1 MGKFAKLV
9 DTEEKIVEFKK
20 RYGIPE
26 DVHIRYVP
34 YGDLALVLNQD
45 LVLPMVAIIEGGVRI
60 PMHTFLLQ
68 FLAHFR
74 LSPLQCA
81 PNVFRIV
88 MGTAVLMEKLGLD
101 LTVHDITYV
110 YSLQATGRDQYTLFA
125 RNAYRKLVTGLPDSS
140 KGRDED
146 FLVFTGNWQNP
157 HINCSL
163 RPGVPDK
170 EFTSKK
176 VELVERRTVEHL
188 LQKPCFIDSG
198 GRPRAASVLLD
209 YVPSYKSFQKG
220 PIVKHF
226 RQEEVS
232 VVRPGKDQEDIIQAV
247 PLTARKGV
255 QVPRLVPPL
264 SDPNF
269 IPSIESSEAGL
280 PIIRFPSIFDPDPKP
295 TEDMPVQ
302 RRTVNIADE
311 KVFMRKKRKR
321 GTAQDDEG
329 CVQEGS
335 SPPQPSKAK
344 SPKKAKSK
352 NNRALQKATGQIPQG
367 RVSQDDLQ
375 QPWSCSFL
383 LENRSVDK
391 GDSVLKSGRGVRGGQ
406 VAEAVGKA
414 LLLPEDMK
422 VWQEKRSKYMLE
434 NLKRDSILAVQG
446 IFEAGNRLL
455 ETERRLNLSADEIKR
470 LKDLESSASVR
481 IRAAESAQKSAE
493 AGLLNLQ
500 NQVAELQRKLDSEHK
515 SASQVRIENSQLKEA
530 LAEAEVKAD
539 KGAQAYYDQGV
550 NQASQDL
557 RYQLRGECNKYFVQG
572 WHQALD
578 NAGVD
583 DDSDLYDLAYSRQPY
598 EVPVPEEGNE
608 LEAGEGAA
616 GNPTVLGS
624 PEALSEPV
632 LVDDA
637 KAAEDRPD
645 DQIPAAESQE
655 GEEGSDV
662 DETID
667 VVD

>member
-74 LSPLQCA
+74 LAPIQCA

-157 HINCSL
+157 QINCSL

-170 EFTSKK
+170 IFTSKK

-220 PIVKHF
+220 PIVKHS

-269 IPSIESSEAGL
+269 TPSIESSEAGL

-295 TEDMPVQ
+295 TEEMPVQ
-302 RRTVNIADE
+302 PRTVSIAD
-311 KVFMRKKRKR
+311 VL
-321 GTAQDDEG
+321 GTSASG
-329 CVQEGS
+329 TS
-335 SPPQPSKAK
+335 RTSPTASPLPPSPWILPKEKAK

-367 RVSQDDLQ
+367 CVGQDDLQ

-455 ETERRLNLSADEIKR
+455 ETERRLNLSTDEIKR

-500 NQVAELQRKLDSEHK
+500 NQVAELQRKLDAEYK

-530 LAEAEVKAD
+530 LAEAEVRAE

-583 DDSDLYDLAYSRQPY
+583 DDSDLYDLVYSRQPY
-598 EVPVPEEGNE
+598 EVLVPEEGKE
-608 LEAGEGAA
+608 LVAGEGAA
-616 GNPTVLGS
+616 GDPAVLGS

-632 LVDDA
+632 LVDDT

-662 DETID
+662 DENH
-667 VVD
+667 

>member
-1 MGKFAKLV
+1 
-9 DTEEKIVEFKK
+9 
-20 RYGIPE
+20 
-26 DVHIRYVP
+26 
-34 YGDLALVLNQD
+34 
-45 LVLPMVAIIEGGVRI
+45 
-60 PMHTFLLQ
+60 
-68 FLAHFR
+68 
-74 LSPLQCA
+74 
-81 PNVFRIV
+81 

-280 PIIRFPSIFDPDPKP
+280 PVIRFPSIFDPDPKP
-295 TEDMPVQ
+295 TEEMPIQ
-302 RRTVNIADE
+302 PRTVSIADVLGTSAPE
-311 KVFMRKKRKR
+311 TSRTSLSASPLPLPPGFSQGEGVMRKKRKR

-367 RVSQDDLQ
+367 RVGQDDLQ

-434 NLKRDSILAVQG
+434 NLKRDSILG

-455 ETERRLNLSADEIKR
+455 ETERRLNLSTDEIKR

-500 NQVAELQRKLDSEHK
+500 NQVAELQRKLDTEHK

-530 LAEAEVKAD
+530 LAEAEVRAD

-557 RYQLRGECNKYFVQG
+557 KISTQRRVQ
-572 WHQALD
+572 Q
-578 NAGVD
+578 
-583 DDSDLYDLAYSRQPY
+583 
-598 EVPVPEEGNE
+598 EGNE
-608 LEAGEGAA
+608 LEAGEGVA
-616 GNPTVLGS
+616 GDPTVLGS

-632 LVDDA
+632 LVDDT

>member
-1 MGKFAKLV
+1 
-9 DTEEKIVEFKK
+9 
-20 RYGIPE
+20 
-26 DVHIRYVP
+26 
-34 YGDLALVLNQD
+34 
-45 LVLPMVAIIEGGVRI
+45 
-60 PMHTFLLQ
+60 
-68 FLAHFR
+68 
-74 LSPLQCA
+74 
-81 PNVFRIV
+81 

-280 PIIRFPSIFDPDPKP
+280 PVIRFPSIFDPDPKP
-295 TEDMPVQ
+295 TEEMPIQ
-302 RRTVNIADE
+302 PRTVSIADVLGTSAPE
-311 KVFMRKKRKR
+311 TSRTSLSASPLPLPPGFSQGEGVMRKKRKR

-367 RVSQDDLQ
+367 RVGQDDLQ

-455 ETERRLNLSADEIKR
+455 ETERRLNLSTDEIKR

-500 NQVAELQRKLDSEHK
+500 NQVAELQRKLDTEHK

-530 LAEAEVKAD
+530 LAEAE
-539 KGAQAYYDQGV
+539 
-550 NQASQDL
+550 DL

-598 EVPVPEEGNE
+598 EVPVSEEGNE
-608 LEAGEGAA
+608 LEAGEGVA
-616 GNPTVLGS
+616 GDPTVLGS

-632 LVDDA
+632 LVDDT

>member
-9 DTEEKIVEFKK
+9 STEEKIVEFKK

-34 YGDLALVLNQD
+34 NGDLALVLYQD
-45 LVLPMVAIIEGGVRI
+45 LVLPMVAIVEGGVRI
-60 PMHTFLLQ
+60 PMHTFLLR

-110 YSLQATGRDQYTLFA
+110 YSLQATGRDQYTLVA

-157 HINCSL
+157 HINCRL

-170 EFTSKK
+170 EFTAKK

-198 GRPRAASVLLD
+198 GRPRAASILLD

-220 PIVKHF
+220 PVVKHF
-226 RQEEVS
+226 RQEEVT
-232 VVRPGKDQEDIIQAV
+232 VVRPGRDQEDIIQAV
-247 PLTARKGV
+247 PVTARKGV
-255 QVPRLVPPL
+255 QVPQLVPPL

-269 IPSIESSEAGL
+269 IPSIGSSETGL

-295 TEDMPVQ
+295 TEEMPIQ
-302 RRTVNIADE
+302 KRTVNIADVLRTSAPE
-311 KVFMRKKRKR
+311 TSRTSPSASPLPPPGFSQGESVMRKKRKR
-321 GTAQDDEG
+321 GKAQDDDG
-329 CVQEGS
+329 CGQEGS
-335 SPPQPSKAK
+335 SPLQLSKAK
-344 SPKKAKSK
+344 SPKKAKNK
-352 NNRALQKATGQIPQG
+352 NDRALQKATGQIPQG
-367 RVSQDDLQ
+367 RMRQDDLQ

-383 LENRSVDK
+383 LENRSVDE
-391 GDSVLKSGRGVRGGQ
+391 GDSVLKSGRGVRGGE

-422 VWQEKRSKYMLE
+422 VWQQKRSKHMLE

-455 ETERRLNLSADEIKR
+455 ETERRLNLIKWPSFR
-470 LKDLESSASVR
+470 ESWT
-481 IRAAESAQKSAE
+481 
-493 AGLLNLQ
+493 LNI
-500 NQVAELQRKLDSEHK
+500 K
-515 SASQVRIENSQLKEA
+515 SASQVRIENSQLKDA
-530 LAEAEVKAD
+530 LTEAEAKVVEAD
-539 KGAQAYYDQGV
+539 QRAQAYYDQD
-550 NQASQDL
+550 S
-557 RYQLRGECNKYFVQG
+557 
-572 WHQALD
+572 
-578 NAGVD
+578 AGVD
-583 DDSDLYDLAYSRQPY
+583 DDSDLYDLAYTRQPY
-598 EVPVPEEGNE
+598 EDPVPEEGNE

-616 GNPTVLGS
+616 GDPTVPGS
-624 PEALSEPV
+624 HEALSEPV

-637 KAAEDRPD
+637 KADRRIGLMIKSLLLNLKKEKRVRTSMRPL
-645 DQIPAAESQE
+645 
-655 GEEGSDV
+655 
-662 DETID
+662 TW
-667 VVD
+667 

>member
-45 LVLPMVAIIEGGVRI
+45 LVLPMVAIIEGGIRI
-60 PMHTFLLQ
+60 
-68 FLAHFR
+68 
-74 LSPLQCA
+74 
-81 PNVFRIV
+81 
-88 MGTAVLMEKLGLD
+88 
-101 LTVHDITYV
+101 
-110 YSLQATGRDQYTLFA
+110 
-125 RNAYRKLVTGLPDSS
+125 
-140 KGRDED
+140 
-146 FLVFTGNWQNP
+146 
-157 HINCSL
+157 
-163 RPGVPDK
+163 
-170 EFTSKK
+170 FTSKK

-269 IPSIESSEAGL
+269 TPSIESSEAGL

-295 TEDMPVQ
+295 TEEMPVQ
-302 RRTVNIADE
+302 PRTVSIADVLGTSASGTSRTSPSASPLPLPPGFSQGE
-311 KVFMRKKRKR
+311 GVMRKKRKR
-321 GTAQDDEG
+321 GAAQDDEG

-335 SPPQPSKAK
+335 SPAQPSKAK

-367 RVSQDDLQ
+367 RVGQDDLQ

-455 ETERRLNLSADEIKR
+455 ETERRLNLSTDEIKR

-500 NQVAELQRKLDSEHK
+500 NQVAELQRKLDAEHK

-530 LAEAEVKAD
+530 LAEAE
-539 KGAQAYYDQGV
+539 
-550 NQASQDL
+550 DL

-608 LEAGEGAA
+608 LVAGEGAA
-616 GNPTVLGS
+616 GDPTVPGS

-632 LVDDA
+632 LVDDT

-667 VVD
+667 VGRLVLIFHF

>member
-1 MGKFAKLV
+1 MF
-9 DTEEKIVEFKK
+9 FFFF
-20 RYGIPE
+20 
-26 DVHIRYVP
+26 
-34 YGDLALVLNQD
+34 
-45 LVLPMVAIIEGGVRI
+45 
-60 PMHTFLLQ
+60 FL
-68 FLAHFR
+68 
-74 LSPLQCA
+74 S
-81 PNVFRIV
+81 
-88 MGTAVLMEKLGLD
+88 
-101 LTVHDITYV
+101 
-110 YSLQATGRDQYTLFA
+110 
-125 RNAYRKLVTGLPDSS
+125 
-140 KGRDED
+140 
-146 FLVFTGNWQNP
+146 
-157 HINCSL
+157 
-163 RPGVPDK
+163 DK

-280 PIIRFPSIFDPDPKP
+280 PIIRFPSIFDPDPNP
-295 TEDMPVQ
+295 TEEMPVQ
-302 RRTVNIADE
+302 PRTVSIADVLGTSAPE
-311 KVFMRKKRKR
+311 TSRTSLSASPLPLPPGFSQGEGVMRKKRKR

-367 RVSQDDLQ
+367 RVGQDDLQ

-434 NLKRDSILAVQG
+434 NLKRDSILVS
-446 IFEAGNRLL
+446 L
-455 ETERRLNLSADEIKR
+455 
-470 LKDLESSASVR
+470 V
-481 IRAAESAQKSAE
+481 
-493 AGLLNLQ
+493 LQ
-500 NQVAELQRKLDSEHK
+500 CFIMHVTC
-515 SASQVRIENSQLKEA
+515 A
-530 LAEAEVKAD
+530 L
-539 KGAQAYYDQGV
+539 Y
-550 NQASQDL
+550 
-557 RYQLRGECNKYFVQG
+557 
-572 WHQALD
+572 
-578 NAGVD
+578 
-583 DDSDLYDLAYSRQPY
+583 P
-598 EVPVPEEGNE
+598 
-608 LEAGEGAA
+608 
-616 GNPTVLGS
+616 
-624 PEALSEPV
+624 
-632 LVDDA
+632 
-637 KAAEDRPD
+637 
-645 DQIPAAESQE
+645 I
-655 GEEGSDV
+655 
-662 DETID
+662 
-667 VVD
+667 

>member
-110 YSLQATGRDQYTLFA
+110 YSLQATGRDQYTLFVYPINA

-170 EFTSKK
+170 EFTAKK

-226 RQEEVS
+226 RQEEVT

-302 RRTVNIADE
+302 RRTVNIADVLGTSAPE
-311 KVFMRKKRKR
+311 TSRTSPSASPLPLPPGFSQGEGVMRKKRKR

-422 VWQEKRSKYMLE
+422 VWQEKRSKHMLE

-455 ETERRLNLSADEIKR
+455 ETERRLNLSAEEIKR

-515 SASQVRIENSQLKEA
+515 SASQ
-530 LAEAEVKAD
+530 
-539 KGAQAYYDQGV
+539 
-550 NQASQDL
+550 
-557 RYQLRGECNKYFVQG
+557 CNKYFVQG
-572 WHQALD
+572 WHKALD

-583 DDSDLYDLAYSRQPY
+583 DDSDLYDLAYTRQPY
-598 EVPVPEEGNE
+598 EDPVPEEGNE

-616 GNPTVLGS
+616 GDPTVLGS

>member
-45 LVLPMVAIIEGGVRI
+45 LVLPM
-60 PMHTFLLQ
+60 
-68 FLAHFR
+68 
-74 LSPLQCA
+74 CA

-232 VVRPGKDQEDIIQAV
+232 VVRPGKDQEDIIQAPV
-247 PLTARKGV
+247 FQSFGFRLFLT
-255 QVPRLVPPL
+255 
-264 SDPNF
+264 
-269 IPSIESSEAGL
+269 
-280 PIIRFPSIFDPDPKP
+280 PILNP
-295 TEDMPVQ
+295 TEEMPVQ
-302 RRTVNIADE
+302 PRTVSIADVLGTSAPE
-311 KVFMRKKRKR
+311 TSRTSLSASPLPLPPGFSQGEGVMRKKRKR

-367 RVSQDDLQ
+367 RVGQDDLQ

-455 ETERRLNLSADEIKR
+455 ETERRLNLSTDEIKR

-500 NQVAELQRKLDSEHK
+500 NQVAELQRKLDTEHK

-530 LAEAEVKAD
+530 LAEAEVRAD

-598 EVPVPEEGNE
+598 EVPVSEEGNE

-616 GNPTVLGS
+616 GDPTVLGS

-632 LVDDA
+632 LVDDT

-662 DETID
+662 MRPLTW
-667 VVD
+667 